1 MLLQADSSC
10 LKVPEVIF
18 EGEPQD
24 GIAAHVELLDPT
36 CNVMLFV
43 CLSGGWASF
52 CRRAALSLSHRDNSF
67 SFQERE
73 IDNLLSLAA
82 FLTKETEIKRE
93 GAPSLS
99 KRQRDRASSRL
110 KESGG

>member
-10 LKVPEVIF
+10 FEFPEVIF

-24 GIAAHVELLDPT
+24 GTAAYVELLDPT

-52 CRRAALSLSHRDNSF
+52 CRRAALSLIERNPFLSKR
-67 SFQERE
+67 ERE
-73 IDNLLSLAA
+73 RQLAL
-82 FLTKETEIKRE
+82 FLTKEIE
-93 GAPSLS
+93 
-99 KRQRDRASSRL
+99 ASERGSF
-110 KESGG
+110 SV